1 MGINQNLFGSG
12 WEIGSLVFVPENIGH
27 AEGGQ

>member
-1 MGINQNLFGSG
+1 LFGSG
-12 WEIGSLVFVPENIGH
+12 WEIGALVFVPENLGH